1 MRKFEA
7 NLDKEAMGP
16 KFTVVLKV
24 GVYYSFSLAP
34 VGVREHI
41 KETISV
47 HTVIKETRF

>member
-1 MRKFEA
+1 MIKFEA
-7 NLDKEAMGP
+7 NLDNEAIGP
-16 KFTVVLKV
+16 GLMIALKV

-47 HTVIKETRF
+47 HTAITQTWF